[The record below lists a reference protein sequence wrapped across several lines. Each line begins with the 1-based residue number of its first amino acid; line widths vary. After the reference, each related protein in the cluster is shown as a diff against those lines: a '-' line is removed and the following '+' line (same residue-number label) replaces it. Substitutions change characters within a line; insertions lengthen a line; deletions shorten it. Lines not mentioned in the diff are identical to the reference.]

1 MSFETVKALHIIFI
15 ITWFAG
21 LFYMVRLFVY
31 QTEASKRSEPDRSI
45 LLAAYKKHQ
54 RPLWYG
60 ITWPSLIGTLVFGV
74 WTTLH
79 NYTYYLSSLWFLIKV
94 GLVILLV
101 AYQFHCHHVFKK
113 LQKDVYLYQPFGL
126 RVLNEFPTI
135 ILVAVVFLVVT
146 KPVSNWIMLL
156 VGLSIFTFI
165 IIGAIFLNKRMRE
178 KKALNK
184 DKNTIA

>member
-1 MSFETVKALHIIFI
+1 MSFETVKALHIIFV

-60 ITWPSLIGTLVFGV
+60 ITWPSLIGTVLFGA

-79 NYTYYLSSLWFLIKV
+79 NYQYYFTNLWFLIKL
-94 GLVILLV
+94 GLVVFLI
-101 AYQFHCHHVFKK
+101 AYQFHCHYVFKK
-113 LQKDVYLYQPFGL
+113 LQKDEYSYTPFSL
-126 RVLNEFPTI
+126 RLLNEFPTI

-146 KPVSNWIMLL
+146 KPVSNWIMFL
-156 VGLSIFTFI
+156 VGLAIFSTI
-165 IIGAIFLNKRMRE
+165 ILGAIFLNKKMRE
-178 KKALNK
+178 KKALEKEN
-184 DKNTIA
+184 NAEN

>member
-1 MSFETVKALHIIFI
+1 MSFETVKALHIIFV

-60 ITWPSLIGTLVFGV
+60 ITWPSLIGTVLFGT
-74 WTTLH
+74 WTTIH
-79 NYTYYLSSLWFLIKV
+79 NWEYYFTNLWFLIKL
-94 GLVILLV
+94 GLVVFLI
-101 AYQFHCHHVFKK
+101 AYQFHCHYVFKK
-113 LQKDVYLYQPFGL
+113 LQKDEYSYTPFSL
-126 RVLNEFPTI
+126 RLLNEFPTI

-146 KPVSNWIMLL
+146 KPVSNWIMFL
-156 VGLSIFTFI
+156 VGLAIFSTI
-165 IIGAIFLNKRMRE
+165 ILGAIFLNKKMRE
-178 KKALNK
+178 KKALEKEN
-184 DKNTIA
+184 NAEN